1 MGHKFTWVDSMR
13 AWACA
18 ECGKVKRVAR
28 GKSDGGICRAKEVSQ
43 AGADRLK
50 SGDGMHKSHCIWKG
64 WGKEGHPPTNV
75 CVRCGCFSTFRCV
88 NLRTICKG
96 GFASEAARRRVGLGK
111 HPTSGQTLK
120 KWSKVGDGTEGVQE
134 GSPSEHSL
142 HEEVRGKADDGAGWD
157 RIPSGGS
164 RDKGRE
170 EGLDEDPEDWG
181 LWMDGGQEEEDPY
194 GGGFLGFD
202 DP

>member
-1 MGHKFTWVDSMR
+1 MR

-111 HPTSGQTLK
+111 HPTSGQALEG
-120 KWSKVGDGTEGVQE
+120 WCKVGDGTEGVQGDAPLE
-134 GSPSEHSL
+134 VPS
-142 HEEVRGKADDGAGWD
+142 HEDAKALRRRRVGVPWVQWKGPDPRTRTKTG
-157 RIPSGGS
+157 RRTQRTGGS
-164 RDKGRE
+164 GWTRAGTSRKRRSTKGKVS
-170 EGLDEDPEDWG
+170 
-181 LWMDGGQEEEDPY
+181 
-194 GGGFLGFD
+194 
-202 DP
+202 